1 MQEQTVRGRYVDG
14 KRERDEAREMGKEE
28 RGEVDRGGIW
38 GSGLV
43 AATG

>member
-1 MQEQTVRGRYVDG
+1 VRGRYVDG

-28 RGEVDRGGIW
+28 RGGELDRGGIW
-38 GSGLV
+38 GSRLV